1 MELVTKPILN
11 YDNYITIKEEIIH
24 NPEVNFHVHIQLD
37 KLSSEY
43 IVKREGCFSLMGFSN
58 IKTIYVNDYFG
69 KINYN
74 LSADNI
80 YFDCKDSDTQHVL
93 AVKEKLHLLSPL
105 NGCSITVCGT
115 GEVIPNKNVESD
127 MSLVLKGLTQL
138 KSRLDG
144 TATVFCTDSCFVH
157 TGAGGISCSPRF
169 YIKNTKED
177 FKGIF
182 DHAFII
188 VEDDASGNI
197 AAYDSIIR
205 ANEIHSV
212 TIEAFERTVI
222 YNNNKN
228 NLPKISNDSI
238 CYNHFTLNGLSS
250 NYINTNI
257 YLNENRIYY
266 KCVGYENDKYFST
279 YDTKFTYEI
288 GKTYEN
294 ELNEDLNEACASGL
308 HCAPFDWV
316 MRHYVYGIIKN
327 RNIKPKSD
335 EPKERYTILEVEVP
349 SDAKIICPNS
359 TNGKIRTN
367 KLKILREVPLEELL
381 ERSLFAKFCYE
392 EYAND

>member
-11 YDNYITIKEEIIH
+11 YDDYIIVREKIIH
-24 NPEVNFHVHIQLD
+24 NPEINFHVHIRLD
-37 KLSSEY
+37 KSSSEY
-43 IVKREGCFSLMGFSN
+43 IVKREGYFSLMGFPN

-74 LSADNI
+74 LSSDII
-80 YFDCKDSDTQHVL
+80 YFDCKDSYTSHVL
-93 AVKEKLHLLSPL
+93 AVKKELHLLSSL
-105 NGCSITVCGT
+105 NGCSITVHGT
-115 GEVIPNKNVESD
+115 GEVIPKKNMRSD
-127 MSLVLKGLTQL
+127 MSLVLKDST
-138 KSRLDG
+138 RLNSKLG
-144 TATVFCTDSCFVH
+144 GAATVFCMDSCSVCG
-157 TGAGGISCSPRF
+157 GADGIHSSPRF
-169 YIKNTKED
+169 YIKKTKKD
-177 FKGIF
+177 FMGIF

-197 AAYDSIIR
+197 AAYDSIIHTD
-205 ANEIHSV
+205 EKHSV
-212 TIEAFERTVI
+212 TIEASNRTVI

-228 NLPKISNDSI
+228 NLPKISNDSV
-238 CYNHFTLNGLSS
+238 CYNHFTLDGLPS

-266 KCVGYENDKYFST
+266 KCVGYENGEYLST
-279 YDTKFTYEI
+279 YDTTFTYEI

-294 ELNEDLNEACASGL
+294 ALNEDLNIACAPGL

-316 MRHYVYGIIKN
+316 MRNYAYGIVRNRSIKA
-327 RNIKPKSD
+327 KLD
-335 EPKERYTILEVEVP
+335 EPEERYAILEVEVP

-381 ERSLFAKFCYE
+381 ERSLFAKICYE
-392 EYAND
+392 RHIND